1 MIAIMSEELID
12 CLSAL
17 PHRRR
22 NVEIA
27 TVVFHRDAPVR
38 HLYIVET
45 GQVELVRHSENGG
58 TLVLQRATDQSVLA
72 EASLYAQRYHCDAV
86 VADTAHLRQFSR
98 RTVLDALAT
107 DRNLMHLWGSYL
119 AAAIQNARHRAEL
132 LARRSVAERL
142 DGWLAMHG
150 EQMPA
155 KGHWKS
161 IATEIGV
168 SPEALYREIAK
179 RRS

>member
-1 MIAIMSEELID
+1 MIAIMSADLID

-22 NVEIA
+22 QAETA

-45 GQVELVRHSENGG
+45 GQVELVRYAANGAA
-58 TLVLQRATDQSVLA
+58 LVLQRATDRAVLA
-72 EASLYAQRYHCDAV
+72 EASIYSERYHCDAV
-86 VADTAHLRQFSR
+86 VTDTARLLEISKRKL
-98 RTVLDALAT
+98 LDALAS
-107 DRNLMHLWGSYL
+107 DRSLMHLWGSYL
-119 AAAIQNARHRAEL
+119 AATIQNARHRAEL
-132 LARRSVAERL
+132 LARRSVADRL